1 MFISYL
7 LCVDLY
13 LSVNVNKLQA
23 FGDMKQA
30 ERERERQ
37 AFKMSKHMGKLLSAT
52 RWLWAFKE
60 TGAVSQF
67 ISG

>member
-13 LSVNVNKLQA
+13 LLVNVNKLQA

-52 RWLWAFKE
+52 RWLCAFKE
-60 TGAVSQF
+60 TDAVSQF